1 MITRRKLLLYGVA
14 APAVPWIAGVRRA
27 HADTETYPNR
37 AVRLV
42 IPFPPGA
49 GADFIGRTLGRKLSQ
64 DLGQSFVPENRDGAN
79 GSIGAAFVAKS
90 AADGYTLLLGTSA
103 TMAVNPHL
111 YPSLPYRVR
120 QDFVAVSLVA
130 STPNVL
136 YVNKDLPV
144 NSVADLIGYARKNPG
159 KLNFGSPGNGSV
171 GDLSG
176 EMFKLMAKVDMTH
189 VPFRGSAPAMTA
201 MMAGQIQ
208 LMFDSPVVG
217 MPHVKAGQIKVLAC
231 SASKP
236 SPMLPGLPTM
246 SQTPGLEDFVAILW
260 YGVFVPRGTPDAVV
274 QTLSR
279 AVQHA
284 MASQDV
290 KQDLLKQGM
299 EPGGDS
305 PGDFEKYWGADYEH
319 WGNVIKSA
327 NIKM

>member
-1 MITRRKLLLYGVA
+1 MITRRKLLLCGIA
-14 APAVPWIAGVRRA
+14 APAAPWIAGMERA
-27 HADTETYPNR
+27 YAGTEIYPNR

-79 GSIGAAFVAKS
+79 GSIAAAFVAKS
-90 AADGYTLLLGTSA
+90 TADGYTLLLGTSA

-111 YPSLPYRVR
+111 YPALPYRIR

-144 NSVADLIGYARKNPG
+144 NSVADLIGYAKKNPG

-176 EMFKLMAKVDMTH
+176 EMFKQMAKVDMTH

-217 MPHVKAGQIKVLAC
+217 MSHAKAGQIKVLAC

-236 SPMLPGLPTM
+236 SPILPGLPTM
-246 SQTPGLEDFVAILW
+246 SQTPGLEGFLAILW

-284 MASQDV
+284 MASEDV
-290 KQDLLKQGM
+290 KQDLLGQSM
-299 EPGGDS
+299 EPGGDT
-305 PGDFEKYWGADYEH
+305 PGDFEKYWSADYEH